1 MKLAFRHQVR
11 FQSGE
16 EEFYEENETR
26 SMVLAAEL
34 VLEGEERP
42 SSEAL
47 PPSSTTTIRKRG
59 RPKGAKNRP
68 TIDNVTLLPP
78 TNNMKKRGRPT
89 KSSLYEGGFKDGSIK
104 RLVPSAGGL
113 PGAARQSQGVI
124 SDGVV
129 YLSSQRASD
138 TNVQSVV
145 GQAAQIFKIIDGLLH
160 HARTDKKHI
169 LHAHVFLSHI
179 AYAEEFNRAWESWI
193 DPEHLPARSLVEGRL
208 IRPEYMVEVQI
219 TAVVPRPKALVEEEA
234 K

>member
-1 MKLAFRHQVR
+1 MAALVGKRVHRSTSRGTEAGTVVLYDMERGLYKVR

-59 RPKGAKNRP
+59 RPK
-68 TIDNVTLLPP
+68 
-78 TNNMKKRGRPT
+78 
-89 KSSLYEGGFKDGSIK
+89 
-104 RLVPSAGGL
+104 
-113 PGAARQSQGVI
+113 
-124 SDGVV
+124 
-129 YLSSQRASD
+129 
-138 TNVQSVV
+138 
-145 GQAAQIFKIIDGLLH
+145 
-160 HARTDKKHI
+160 
-169 LHAHVFLSHI
+169 
-179 AYAEEFNRAWESWI
+179 EEFNRAWESWI